1 MQQQQMRRRGDLS
14 LFIIFCCIV
23 PSSSCSSFFLLH
35 LQCVY
40 VVHHRAVSTAE
51 QEMIVR
57 EREEKKER
65 KEEEPVRK
73 LGYTTQLNRRPHPP
87 FSFEL
92 AQNKLLH
99 PASSLLQTRKSRSS
113 LTNSPTDRENNT
125 CVAEKPLL
133 MNNKRPDC
141 ITISRRNL
149 FKIKTTTA
157 TTSLFFIVFFSLCV

>member
-1 MQQQQMRRRGDLS
+1 
-14 LFIIFCCIV
+14 
-23 PSSSCSSFFLLH
+23 
-35 LQCVY
+35 
-40 VVHHRAVSTAE
+40 
-51 QEMIVR
+51 VR
-57 EREEKKER
+57 EREEKKKR

-87 FSFEL
+87 FSFDL

-113 LTNSPTDRENNT
+113 LTNSSTDRENNT

-149 FKIKTTTA
+149 FKIKQQQQQLA
-157 TTSLFFIVFFSLCV
+157 FFL